1 MKKISQL
8 LILVVTFLC
17 IQTKAEI
24 LTFRTTSDIK
34 RDKTSL
40 PAQVIQFAGVKE
52 GQQVLDLLA
61 GGGYYTELLAKKVGK
76 NGHVVLHN
84 NQAYMP
90 YIGKE
95 LSARLENNRLVNV
108 STLMSEASS
117 LNLGEEKYDL
127 VFLVLGYHDFFVKD
141 KNWDFPAKQVVP
153 QIYRALKKNGRLLV
167 IDHVAQEDIGARD
180 AQKLHRIEPK
190 FVKKDLST
198 YGFHFIKSTD
208 ILKNPDDPLNISVFD
223 PKIRRKTERFVFL
236 FQKASKD

>member
-1 MKKISQL
+1 MSQL
-8 LILVVTFLC
+8 LVLVVALLC
-17 IQTKAEI
+17 IQAKAEI
-24 LTFRTTSDIK
+24 LTFRTSSDIE

-61 GGGYYTELLAKKVGK
+61 GGGYYTELLAKTVGK

-95 LSARLENNRLVNV
+95 LSARLDNNRLVNV
-108 STLMSEASS
+108 TRLMSEANA
-117 LNLGEEKYDL
+117 LNLGKEKYDV

-141 KNWDFPAKQVVP
+141 KNWSFPAKQVVP
-153 QIYRALKKNGRLLV
+153 QIYQALKENGRLLV
-167 IDHVAQEDIGARD
+167 VDHVAQEGKGAND
-180 AQKLHRIEPK
+180 AQKLHRIEPE
-190 FVKKDLST
+190 FAKKGLST
-198 YGFHFIKSTD
+198 YGFRFIKSTD

-236 FQKASKD
+236 FEKAGKD